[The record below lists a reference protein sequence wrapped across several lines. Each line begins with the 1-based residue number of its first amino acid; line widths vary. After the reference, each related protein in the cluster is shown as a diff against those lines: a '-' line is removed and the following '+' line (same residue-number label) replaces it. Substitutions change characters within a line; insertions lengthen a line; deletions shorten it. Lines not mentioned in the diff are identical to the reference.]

1 MKGVYAP
8 PLLPPRLP
16 HESRWLLLLLLNPTN
31 SPAGGLLF
39 IVTSPSG
46 FRCCCCLPSLPTAD
60 GALARLLLLF
70 DFLFFD

>member
-8 PLLPPRLP
+8 PLLP

-46 FRCCCCLPSLPTAD
+46 FRGCCCCLPSLPTAD
-60 GALARLLLLF
+60 GAPARLLLLF